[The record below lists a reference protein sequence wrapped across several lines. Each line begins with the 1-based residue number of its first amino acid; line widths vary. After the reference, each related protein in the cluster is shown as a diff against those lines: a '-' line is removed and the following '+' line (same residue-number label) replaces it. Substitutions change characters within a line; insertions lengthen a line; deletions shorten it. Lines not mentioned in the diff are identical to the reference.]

1 MRPNAIQQ
9 IVEPALNVLPEAD
22 SVEVEAAGG
31 AVERGKTVGGA
42 VVVDPFQLAERG
54 NESGAGIGGVVDIF
68 QQRDDIEYAAV
79 RQLDLFDCGDV
90 GLHRLQIDA
99 VVQLGE
105 GVGEPLVVGGER
117 EGRVLLRMQ
126 AAGRPEQ
133 QSDGRQPPEI
143 SDSFG
148 YGYEHLPIFPPV

>member
-54 NESGAGIGGVVDIF
+54 YESGAGIGGVVDIF

-148 YGYEHLPIFPPV
+148 YGYEHLPAFPPV